1 LKVVE
6 LAPGVDLRDVADA
19 EVIVVAPRANAMLRE
34 VWPRARRVR
43 WVHALAAGVDSLL
56 FPELI
61 ASDVVV
67 TNGRGVFADALGEF
81 AVAAMLWFAKDLDRM
96 RRNQRERRWEPFTV
110 ERLQGRTAGIIGYG
124 SIGRAA
130 GDRCA
135 ALGMNVLALRRTQ
148 SDLTLDELLR
158 RSDYVVVAT
167 PLTPSTR
174 GMIGAAQ
181 LALLAP
187 HAVLINVGR
196 GPVVDEQA
204 LLAALPRIRGAALDV
219 FEQEPLPPDHPLWS
233 CENVLLSPHCADH
246 TSDSH
251 QRARQLFADNLG
263 RYERGEAL
271 LNVVDK
277 TAGY

>member
-1 LKVVE
+1 LKIVE
-6 LAPGVDLRDVADA
+6 LAPDADLGAVADA

-34 VWPRARRVR
+34 VWPVAKRVR

-61 ASDVVV
+61 ESDVVV
-67 TNGRGVFADALGEF
+67 TNGRGVFAEALGEF
-81 AVAAMLWFAKDLDRM
+81 TIAAMLWFARDLDRM
-96 RRNQRERRWEPFTV
+96 RRNQREHRWEPFTV
-110 ERLQGRTAGIIGYG
+110 ERLQGRTAGIVGYG

-130 GDRCA
+130 GDRCG
-135 ALGMNVLALRRTQ
+135 ALGMNVLALRRTR
-148 SDLTLDELLR
+148 SDVTLDELLR
-158 RSDYVVVAT
+158 RSDYVVVAP

-174 GMIGAAQ
+174 GMLGAAQ

-187 HAVLINVGR
+187 HPVVINVGR

-204 LLAALPRIRGAALDV
+204 LLATLPRIRGAALDV

-246 TSDSH
+246 TSDAH
-251 QRARQLFADNLG
+251 QRARELFAANLA
-263 RYERGEAL
+263 RYERGEPL
-271 LNVVDK
+271 LNIVDK
-277 TAGY
+277 PAGY